1 MQNAA
6 DNHPDNTAK
15 LQAVIATQRSE
26 IAHLKLMIAKLQRL
40 HFGRR
45 AERFEGH
52 VDQLNLLA
60 TTQPTPTIGSVAVDP
75 GAARAEPRIPVRKP
89 LPAHLPR
96 EIQIH
101 TPAGTCCPDCGGRL
115 RPIGEDVAE
124 MLEYVPARFKVI
136 RHVRPKLACGG
147 CERIVQADAPARPIA
162 RGMAGPG
169 LLAHVLVSKYCD
181 HLPLYRQSG
190 IYAREDVDLSRSTL
204 AGWVGECSTLLQP
217 LVEAIRRHV
226 LAGATLHAD
235 DTPVPVL
242 APGRG
247 RTKTARLWTYVRDER
262 PAHGDSAPAV
272 WFAYSPDRKGV
283 HPQRHLQAFH
293 GTLHADGYAGFGK
306 LFASEQIVESA
317 CWAHARRKLYE
328 VHQAQGSPLAAAAL
342 AQIAALYAVEAEI
355 RGHPPDTRRAVRQAR
370 AGPILKQLH
379 AWLDNILTQVPRK
392 SGLAEA
398 VRYALGRWAALT
410 RYRDDGHLEIDNNAA
425 ERALRPV
432 ALGRKNYLFA
442 GSDSGGERAAA
453 MYSLIGS
460 AQLSGLDPE
469 AYLRHVIG
477 CIGEHPINRVDEL
490 LPWNVQ
496 VAIPGH
502 QQEAA

>member
-1 MQNAA
+1 MQNDAA
-6 DNHPDNTAK
+6 TLPDNTAK

-147 CERIVQADAPARPIA
+147 CGRIVQADAPARPIA

-226 LAGATLHAD
+226 
-235 DTPVPVL
+235 PVSYTHLRAHETVL
-242 APGRG
+242 DIVC
-247 RTKTARLWTYVRDER
+247 RLLLEKKKKQYNYYTVTY
-262 PAHGDSAPAV
+262 
-272 WFAYSPDRKGV
+272 
-283 HPQRHLQAFH
+283 
-293 GTLHADGYAGFGK
+293 
-306 LFASEQIVESA
+306 
-317 CWAHARRKLYE
+317 
-328 VHQAQGSPLAAAAL
+328 
-342 AQIAALYAVEAEI
+342 
-355 RGHPPDTRRAVRQAR
+355 
-370 AGPILKQLH
+370 
-379 AWLDNILTQVPRK
+379 
-392 SGLAEA
+392 
-398 VRYALGRWAALT
+398 
-410 RYRDDGHLEIDNNAA
+410 
-425 ERALRPV
+425 
-432 ALGRKNYLFA
+432 
-442 GSDSGGERAAA
+442 
-453 MYSLIGS
+453 
-460 AQLSGLDPE
+460 
-469 AYLRHVIG
+469 
-477 CIGEHPINRVDEL
+477 
-490 LPWNVQ
+490 
-496 VAIPGH
+496 
-502 QQEAA
+502 